1 MKPITK
7 YSLGDMQD
15 DILNINGAISVLA
28 MISDTEGLTPI
39 IGNAL
44 DFVINSLNIYS
55 DHLSLA
61 IDELIDME
69 VAHV

>member
-1 MKPITK
+1 MKPTTK
-7 YSLGDMQD
+7 YSLGDMQG
-15 DILNINGAISVLA
+15 DIVNINGAISVLA
-28 MISDTEGLTPI
+28 MISDTEGLTPS

-61 IDELIDME
+61 IDERIDME